1 MAEPEND
8 IEKNGT
14 KEQVTQKTKKKFR
27 TRTIIVIIALI
38 VFLLSLCIRCRADY
52 LELFEIGEN
61 YVEVFNQN
69 LKYKVYI
76 AVINFIFIFIATCI
90 TNSFIKRGLKK
101 FFEEEKQEIPKLPNK
116 SLALIFAL
124 IGAMI
129 TPNIFLEKTILFVNN
144 SQFGIAD
151 PIFGLDIGF
160 YMFQGPLIGL
170 ILYYLLAIIIGL
182 TIYTAVYY
190 IIIFNAYFD
199 GINGQTLKNNTFIKH
214 LLFNTKIITILIVCI
229 MLFNTQN
236 VVLDNFLTLNDE
248 LETTIVGAGVVETTI
263 KLWGYRVLGVVIIV
277 SVFMAIRFF
286 KKNNAKNVIKSL
298 AIVPVYL
305 VGLFIVMVG
314 YNTLFINGSELDKEK
329 AYITTNIDFTK
340 TAYNINID
348 EIDLESTGTITQE
361 EAEENKDVISNTP
374 VVTESVVLN
383 NLGQTQTSTGY
394 YTYNQ
399 AKATLYKDKLT
410 YISAREIN
418 SENTTYNSRADEY
431 THGYGAVL
439 VSANDTDENGNIVYI
454 SKDFENGD
462 IEEPRIYYGTETNS
476 IITVS
481 EDNKEFDYPET
492 TTQNATNSYDGERR
506 NIIKFLR

>member
-1 MAEPEND
+1 
-8 IEKNGT
+8 
-14 KEQVTQKTKKKFR
+14 
-27 TRTIIVIIALI
+27 
-38 VFLLSLCIRCRADY
+38 
-52 LELFEIGEN
+52 
-61 YVEVFNQN
+61 
-69 LKYKVYI
+69 
-76 AVINFIFIFIATCI
+76 
-90 TNSFIKRGLKK
+90 
-101 FFEEEKQEIPKLPNK
+101 
-116 SLALIFAL
+116 
-124 IGAMI
+124 
-129 TPNIFLEKTILFVNN
+129 
-144 SQFGIAD
+144 
-151 PIFGLDIGF
+151 
-160 YMFQGPLIGL
+160 
-170 ILYYLLAIIIGL
+170 
-182 TIYTAVYY
+182 
-190 IIIFNAYFD
+190 
-199 GINGQTLKNNTFIKH
+199 
-214 LLFNTKIITILIVCI
+214 

-286 KKNNAKNVIKSL
+286 KKNSAKNVIKSL

-399 AKATLYKDKLT
+399 AKATLYKDKLI